1 MASVPYYPG
10 KHDAL
15 AVEESPSAGD
25 GVSSRVERPT
35 TPTSSVSVARLPLS
49 ALRVT
54 LDQGSAQ
61 ARWSVDPD
69 GVAGRA
75 LIQSAASVVTIPLR
89 LAGAIQFSARLRLL
103 PHDWRDGAGTLR
115 AWVAVTEPDGA
126 ERTLW
131 SGSLMTAALHE
142 GKPNG
147 LAVTCEVPA
156 TSTALKLGIGPRSS
170 GTGQLIARAAWIDAE
185 VADPAGGVPPG
196 LAPSPQSAS
205 APHSPAPSDKPLI
218 SVLTPVHNPPVDI
231 LEEAIAS
238 VRAQSFTAW
247 ELCLVDD
254 GSNNPEV
261 IASLERHA
269 ASDCRI
275 HLERHEAAG
284 GISAATNTALA
295 LATGEYIALLDHD
308 DTLTPDALE
317 RVADQIAAQPDLD
330 MIYSDEDTVLDG
342 RPIWLHL
349 KPDWSPDTLQTNC
362 YTCHLG
368 VYRRALVSEIG
379 GFRSEFDGSQDHDM
393 ILRLVERTD
402 RIAHVPWILYHWRVH
417 PGSTAGGEVKPYAYV
432 AARNAIASHLERCG
446 IEAEVGYGPP
456 GLYRVAHRVD
466 PQLNVALVLAVDDPR
481 GLDEAARSWA
491 SQPHPTW
498 SIMLAAP
505 AHALAACADALR
517 AADIAESRVKAVAIK
532 PEWDYPTALAAATAA
547 AAADYLLIMQN
558 PLVGLTHDW
567 LTRLLGYSSQPEIAA
582 AGPIVLGRDGRIAEA
597 GIALPEGVPL
607 HLLYGDRSSMDN
619 LFGYGTSVYNVS
631 AVSGVLATSRET
643 YEELGGLDPR
653 LEELALIDYC
663 LRATD
668 AGQRV
673 VIVPD
678 ARVRATG
685 RDTTVNDLPTVWRL
699 RERWAQ
705 THTRDAYYN
714 PNYRADRGDFEPIR
728 G

>member
-1 MASVPYYPG
+1 MASVPCYPR

-15 AVEESPSAGD
+15 AVEESPTAGD
-25 GVSSRVERPT
+25 GVASRVERPT

-89 LAGAIQFSARLRLL
+89 LAGAIEFSARLRLL

-131 SGSLMTAALHE
+131 SGSLMTAGLHE

-147 LAVTCEVPA
+147 LAVTCEVSA

-170 GTGQLIARAAWIDAE
+170 GTGQLIARAAWIDPE
-185 VADPAGGVPPG
+185 VADPAGGVAPG

-205 APHSPAPSDKPLI
+205 APHSQAPSDKPLI
-218 SVLTPVHNPPVDI
+218 SVLTPVHNPPVDM

-247 ELCLVDD
+247 ELCLIDD
-254 GSNNPEV
+254 GSTNPEV
-261 IASLERHA
+261 IAALERHA
-269 ASDCRI
+269 ASDRRI

-349 KPDWSPDTLQTNC
+349 KPDWSPDTLDTNC

-368 VYRRALVSEIG
+368 VYRRALVR
-379 GFRSEFDGSQDHDM
+379 RSEDFAPSSTV
-393 ILRLVERTD
+393 RRT
-402 RIAHVPWILYHWRVH
+402 
-417 PGSTAGGEVKPYAYV
+417 
-432 AARNAIASHLERCG
+432 
-446 IEAEVGYGPP
+446 
-456 GLYRVAHRVD
+456 
-466 PQLNVALVLAVDDPR
+466 
-481 GLDEAARSWA
+481 
-491 SQPHPTW
+491 
-498 SIMLAAP
+498 
-505 AHALAACADALR
+505 
-517 AADIAESRVKAVAIK
+517 
-532 PEWDYPTALAAATAA
+532 
-547 AAADYLLIMQN
+547 
-558 PLVGLTHDW
+558 
-567 LTRLLGYSSQPEIAA
+567 
-582 AGPIVLGRDGRIAEA
+582 
-597 GIALPEGVPL
+597 
-607 HLLYGDRSSMDN
+607 
-619 LFGYGTSVYNVS
+619 
-631 AVSGVLATSRET
+631 
-643 YEELGGLDPR
+643 
-653 LEELALIDYC
+653 
-663 LRATD
+663 
-668 AGQRV
+668 
-673 VIVPD
+673 
-678 ARVRATG
+678 
-685 RDTTVNDLPTVWRL
+685 TT
-699 RERWAQ
+699 
-705 THTRDAYYN
+705 
-714 PNYRADRGDFEPIR
+714 
-728 G
+728 